1 MKAKKKG
8 TRLMGYNIFKFGSL
22 YMKGVA
28 QNFPQQP
35 TPGGDIPGHD
45 QVSAVYV
52 GVTHP
57 GKAITWIKPDGCNL
71 LVADRVLLSNIS
83 WTNLA
88 MNKFLEGREVIIR
101 GLRFRCRVLRVGSNE
116 GAPNEWDRILDITG
130 DGDSLWHWQ
139 TMYFWGR
146 DNSSVFM
153 SRRAV
158 RGGRTART
166 WAAFTASQ
174 HTENTGFR
182 PMLEIMPANWDI
194 EPNCV
199 LDGLEFRRDFI
210 FDETGV
216 CPTLQ
221 PIEQRVFA
229 GIPNEGKVRMYTLAE
244 DGHPIHPHG
253 TWKDK
258 AHLCLTDQYFGDEY
272 LIPWTISNGIA
283 VADVKMHQQPDNQ

>member
-1 MKAKKKG
+1 
-8 TRLMGYNIFKFGSL
+8 MGYNTFRFGSL
-22 YMKGVA
+22 YMEGVA

-35 TPGGDIPGHD
+35 LPGGDIPEHD
-45 QVSAVYV
+45 QLAHTIHV
-52 GVTHP
+52 GATLP
-57 GKAITWIKPDGCNL
+57 GMAITWVKPEGYNL

-88 MNKFLEGREVIIR
+88 MNRFVTGQETIIR
-101 GLRFRCRVLRVGSNE
+101 GHRFRCRLLGTGGSKD
-116 GAPNEWDRILDITG
+116 APSEWDEILDVTG
-130 DGDSLWHWQ
+130 GEDSLWHWRD
-139 TMYFWGR
+139 MYFWGR
-146 DNSSVFM
+146 EVSTVFM

-158 RGGRTART
+158 RGGQTART

-174 HTENTGFR
+174 HTANTGFR
-182 PMLEIMPANWDI
+182 PVLEVMSANWDI
-194 EPNCV
+194 APNCV

-221 PIEQRVFA
+221 PIEQVVFA
-229 GIPNEGKVRMYTLAE
+229 GIPNEGKVRMYTLTE
-244 DGHPIHPHG
+244 DGQPVHPHG

-272 LIPWTISNGIA
+272 LIPWIISNGIA
-283 VADVKMHQQPDNQ
+283 VADIKVSQQFDNQKVGKRSA